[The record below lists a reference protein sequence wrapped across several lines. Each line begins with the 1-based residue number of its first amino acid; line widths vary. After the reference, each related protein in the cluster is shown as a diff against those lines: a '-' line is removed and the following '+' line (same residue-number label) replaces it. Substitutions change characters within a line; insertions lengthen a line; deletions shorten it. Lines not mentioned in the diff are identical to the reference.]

1 MKLRDVIAGVGC
13 PGYTTDA
20 AGKIIDLNRA
30 AELMFGYDKRDVLGK
45 KCYELI
51 GCEDMSGNRL
61 CRQECAVRALAERR
75 NPISPFPLT
84 MTTASGDRFDVKVH
98 IVTYTEPGDDSV
110 SIAHL
115 IQQELRHGRRAMP
128 PSTSPPGS
136 ELTGSDSKM
145 AVETPPGARA
155 YSLTQREVEVLR
167 LMAQGKNCADISRL
181 LLIAVATTRNH
192 IRNILR
198 KLNVHSQAEAIS
210 FTYRKGLL

>member
-20 AGKIIDLNRA
+20 EGKIIDLNRA
-30 AELMFGYDKRDVLGK
+30 AELMFGYDRRDVLGK

-51 GCEDMSGNRL
+51 GCEDESGNRL
-61 CRQECAVRALAERR
+61 CQRECAIRSLAEGA
-75 NPISPFPLT
+75 NPVSPFPLT
-84 MTTASGDRFDVKVH
+84 ITSSSGARLDVKIH

-115 IQQELRHGRRAMP
+115 IQHEINNGRRA
-128 PSTSPPGS
+128 TSPPGS
-136 ELTGSDSKM
+136 RPTRSDPKM
-145 AVETPPGARA
+145 AIETPPGARA
-155 YSLTQREVEVLR
+155 FSLTQREVEVLR
-167 LMAQGKNCADISRL
+167 LMAQGKNCAEISRL
-181 LLIAVATTRNH
+181 LTIAVATTRNH

-210 FTYRKGLL
+210 FTYRNGLL